1 MPTLFPPTAPAL
13 RSAFLLAGSLL
24 LSGCSLL
31 SKNSSSDAA
40 AAAVPSG
47 PPSFSVTVDAPD
59 DVRDLLEKHMEL
71 VRFSQHPD
79 LRRREVVS
87 LLNAADANIRD
98 LIGTLGYFSPDV
110 ELQLSDTPDAAAPL
124 AVTVKVN
131 PGTPTTI
138 RSAYI
143 RFSGTNAAEAISAG
157 QRDAVRLQ
165 WSLTPGERFTQSAWS
180 GAKNQG
186 LRSLQ
191 AERFPTASIASS
203 RADIDADTQRAELSI
218 DYTPGPAYYFGPLQ
232 LNYSLRPS
240 EQAAADAA
248 ADAASDSAA
257 PAPRYDPDGMRRIAR
272 LPVGH
277 VYQQTT
283 LLDAQQRLA
292 NSGYFDSVFL
302 TLDTDAAAP
311 GDSEVH
317 APVIAQV
324 REAQLQKWVFGVGA
338 STDTGARL
346 SIDHIHNR
354 VPGLGW
360 RAVSKLQLDTKNPLL
375 STRLVDLPNEEG
387 WAWFATAKA
396 EREKLGDYDANSLQL
411 RFGRIKSADHID
423 RNYYLQYDLTK
434 LQGTGAPP
442 TSSSVTANYGWT
454 GRYFNNPASPTSGFG
469 FAWEAGAGTTLTP
482 AREPFGRV
490 AARWLTLIGLGD
502 PDAAG
507 KRQSRLA
514 LRASGGAVIA
524 RTGVDIPAT
533 QLFLTGGD
541 TTVRGYRYQSIGV
554 ENELDKVISG
564 RYMLAGS
571 VEWQRPITVRGN
583 RSDWE
588 HTLFIDA
595 GSVADKTNQMTIY
608 TGVGTGIRW
617 ASPVGPLQADVA
629 YGIQTQKIR
638 LHLRMGFTF

>member
-1 MPTLFPPTAPAL
+1 M
-13 RSAFLLAGSLL
+13 LAGSLL

-31 SKNSSSDAA
+31 SKDRSTDAS

-47 PPSFSVTVDAPD
+47 PPSFSVEVQAPD
-59 DVRDLLEKHMEL
+59 DVRQLLQKHLEL

-87 LLNAADANIRD
+87 LLNAADTNIRD
-98 LIGTLGYFSPDV
+98 LIGTLGYFSPQI
-110 ELQLSDTPDAAAPL
+110 ELQLKDTPDAKTPL
-124 AVTVKVN
+124 AVTVKVE
-131 PGTPTTI
+131 PGPPTTI
-138 RSAYI
+138 RTADI
-143 RFSGTNAAEAISAG
+143 RFSGPNATETHSDW
-157 QRDAVRLQ
+157 QREAVRSN
-165 WSLTPGERFTQSAWS
+165 WSLTPGERFTQSAWG
-180 GAKNQG
+180 GAKSQG

-191 AERFPTASIASS
+191 AQRFPTASIAHSK
-203 RADIDADTQRAELSI
+203 ADIDADTQQADLSI
-218 DYTPGPAYYFGPLQ
+218 DYAPGPAYYFGPLQ
-232 LNYSLRPS
+232 LSYSLRPS
-240 EQAAADAA
+240 EEAAAQADE
-248 ADAASDSAA
+248 DAAS
-257 PAPRYDPDGMRRIAR
+257 PTPRYDPDGMRRIAR
-272 LPVGH
+272 LPVGEE
-277 VYQQTT
+277 YKQTA

-302 TLDTDAAAP
+302 TLDTDAATP
-311 GDSEVH
+311 GSNEVH

-338 STDTGARL
+338 STDTGPRL

-375 STRLVDLPNEEG
+375 STRLIDLPNEDG

-396 EREKLGDYDANSLQL
+396 EREPLGDYDANSVQL
-411 RFGRIKSADHID
+411 RFGRIKSADRID
-423 RNYYLQYDLTK
+423 RNYYLQYDLSK
-434 LQGTGAPP
+434 LQGAGAPP
-442 TSSSVTANYGWT
+442 TSSSFTANYGWT
-454 GRYFNNPASPTSGFG
+454 GRYFNNPTSPTSGFG
-469 FAWEAGAGTTLTP
+469 FAWEVGGGTTLTP

-502 PDAAG
+502 PDQAG
-507 KRQSRLA
+507 RRQSRLA
-514 LRASGGAVIA
+514 LRATGGAVIA
-524 RTGVDIPAT
+524 KTGVEIPAS
-533 QLFLTGGD
+533 QLFLSGGD

-564 RYMLAGS
+564 RYMVAGS

-588 HTLFIDA
+588 HTVFIDA
-595 GSVADKTNQMTIY
+595 GSVADKTNQMTLY

-629 YGIQTQKIR
+629 YGVQSQKIR